1 MKTSAVIL
9 TCLLSLDT
17 LVCCSAAN
25 AVDARVGAE
34 AMQTSQESP
43 AISDIS
49 SHLTTNI
56 WEYSEGEL
64 PFITTFLYTFAS
76 DGTYKLQIFS
86 DVELDPYIGEWRL
99 TLDSEGKVHLIL
111 KNKFAMYHVPPQD
124 SIIRYEKETN
134 SMLVSGGNLDGTLK
148 LQSRGKNKPGK

>member
-25 AVDARVGAE
+25 AVDISVGTE
-34 AMQTSQESP
+34 AVQKSQESP
-43 AISDIS
+43 AISEIS
-49 SHLTTNI
+49 SHLTRI
-56 WEYSEGEL
+56 EWGYSEGEPRL
-64 PFITTFLYTFAS
+64 ITTFLYTFAS
-76 DGTYKLQIFS
+76 DGTYKLQILS
-86 DVELDPYIGEWRL
+86 DVDLDPYIGEWRL

-134 SMLVSGGNLDGTLK
+134 SMLVSGGNLRGTVK
-148 LQSRGKNKPGK
+148 LWNWGHNKPGK